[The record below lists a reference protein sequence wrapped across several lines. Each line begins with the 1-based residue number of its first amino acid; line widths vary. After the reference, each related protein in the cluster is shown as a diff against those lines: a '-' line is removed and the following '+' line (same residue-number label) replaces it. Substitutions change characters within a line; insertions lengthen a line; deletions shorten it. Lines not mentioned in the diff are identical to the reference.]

1 MKKCPVCQA
10 EVEQSEAG
18 FIDGYAVKCPTHG
31 WFEFSDTV
39 RATRSSEPR
48 ETWERALTKARERV
62 YHTGQHKTVA
72 GKRPRILDSDF

>member
-10 EVEQSEAG
+10 DVEQFEQG

-31 WFEFSDTV
+31 WFEFSDTARV
-39 RATRSSEPR
+39 TRSSEPR
-48 ETWERALTKARERV
+48 EAWERALTKARARV
-62 YHTGQHKTVA
+62 YQTGQHKTVA